1 MVEVEQG
8 AIHLFLPGHHHCQ
21 HTQIK
26 FKGHLPTPRHQL
38 ATFTSTDNHDEMED
52 VDFEMIDK
60 SKDDHNAG
68 AKDRVPDFEMNTPET
83 GSDLEKAVLSMNK
96 QDTVEDDEDNDGG
109 DEMAWDNREI
119 LTKDEHEQ
127 IMTLNVFS
135 HSEEMKHHHHRWL
148 EEEAAETSW
157 E

>member
-1 MVEVEQG
+1 MPNIG
-8 AIHLFLPGHHHCQ
+8 GSRAGS
-21 HTQIK
+21 HTPVSSRASSLSTHSQIK

-38 ATFTSTDNHDEMED
+38 ATFTSTDDHDEMED

-119 LTKDEHEQ
+119 LTKD
-127 IMTLNVFS
+127 
-135 HSEEMKHHHHRWL
+135 
-148 EEEAAETSW
+148 
-157 E
+157 